1 MENDRN
7 NITSTQAM
15 TFILTAQVGVGI
27 LSLPA
32 SLAKAV
38 GHDGWICVI
47 VANFIS
53 IIAGI
58 LITLLLKRYSNRS
71 VLEINILLYG
81 KYIGTFNNY
90 VLVLYTYLLPAYV
103 LRQFT
108 ELIKIGILINTPA
121 ILLSFLAMI
130 PIIYLVWYGLK
141 AVCRY
146 GSIFYFSI
154 TTMMIL
160 LMLVSKNIRLTFLQP
175 VGEAGFKNIIEGTG
189 TVTFSFLG
197 YELLPFIYPNIM
209 NKNKIT
215 KSTVIAIFLAGFFY
229 TSVAI
234 VSTGVFGENRLKF
247 MIFPL
252 FSLARTYRSMLFE
265 RVDLFFISL
274 WIPVMG
280 GAMRAYYFCAYY
292 SSYKFLNIKNKKV
305 LITLCTIIIVLIS
318 RIPKDQIQISSFEK
332 IVSIYGITV
341 IIFLLASY
349 VFSFVN
355 KRGVNS
361 NAKNS

>member
-7 NITSTQAM
+7 NITSNQAM

-47 VANFIS
+47 AANFIS

-58 LITLLLKRYSNRS
+58 LITFFLKRYPNKSI
-71 VLEINILLYG
+71 LEINRLLYG
-81 KYIGTFNNY
+81 KHIGTFNNY

-103 LRQFT
+103 LREFS
-108 ELIKIGILINTPA
+108 ELVKIAILRNTPA
-121 ILLSFLAMI
+121 IILSFFIMI
-130 PIIYLVWYGLK
+130 PSVYLVWYGLK
-141 AVCRY
+141 NVCRY
-146 GSIFYFSI
+146 GSLFYFSI

-160 LMLVSKNIRLTFLQP
+160 LILVGKNVRLTLLQP
-175 VGEAGFKNIIEGTG
+175 VGEAGLKTIIKGTG

-197 YELLPFIYPNIM
+197 YELISFIYPNVM
-209 NKNKIT
+209 DKNKIT
-215 KSTVIAIFLAGFFY
+215 KSTVAAIFLSGFFY
-229 TSVAI
+229 TSVVI
-234 VSTGVFGENRLKF
+234 VSTGIFGENRLKF
-247 MIFPL
+247 MVFPL
-252 FSLARTYRSMLFE
+252 FSLARTYRSKLFE

-274 WIPVMG
+274 WMPVMA
-280 GAMRAYYFCAYY
+280 GAIRASYYCAYY
-292 SSYKFLNIKNKKV
+292 SSYKLLNIKNKKV

-318 RIPKDQIQISSFEK
+318 RIPKDQIQISNFEK
-332 IVSIYGITV
+332 IVSIYGIAV
-341 IIFLLASY
+341 IVFLLVSY
-349 VFSFVN
+349 AFSFIN